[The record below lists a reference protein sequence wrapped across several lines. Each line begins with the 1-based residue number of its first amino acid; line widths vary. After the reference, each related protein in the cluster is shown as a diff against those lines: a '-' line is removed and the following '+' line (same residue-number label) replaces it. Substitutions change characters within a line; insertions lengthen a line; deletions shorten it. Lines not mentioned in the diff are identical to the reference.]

1 MIYFF
6 RTPFMFFPRLV
17 TISVLLLMV
26 GCHSRTEMKSEV
38 RCADG
43 SGIEM
48 SVTYLENRRADP
60 IAGSTDKSDYVTAV
74 RRSGREAKIQGWL
87 LSEGAHCGKT
97 AFFLGGEGDQF
108 GVNPQLFSWDGARI
122 KRVSESGP
130 VEKFAVSLDERYA
143 ALMFL
148 REKIVFVEIQTGKTV
163 AEEKISGTFDRLDWS
178 GKKLLL
184 SGPSGD
190 LSILPRL
197 AQ

>member
-1 MIYFF
+1 
-6 RTPFMFFPRLV
+6 
-17 TISVLLLMV
+17 
-26 GCHSRTEMKSEV
+26 
-38 RCADG
+38 
-43 SGIEM
+43 
-48 SVTYLENRRADP
+48 
-60 IAGSTDKSDYVTAV
+60 
-74 RRSGREAKIQGWL
+74 L
-87 LSEGAHCGKT
+87 LSDGAHCGKT